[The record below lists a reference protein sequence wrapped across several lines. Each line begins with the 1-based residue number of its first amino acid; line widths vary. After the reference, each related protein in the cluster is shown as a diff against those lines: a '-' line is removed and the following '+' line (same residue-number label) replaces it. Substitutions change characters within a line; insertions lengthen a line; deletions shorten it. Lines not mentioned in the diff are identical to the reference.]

1 MEQVSPTGTGPGG
14 TGGDP
19 CDGTGRDGTPGRDR
33 SPSLPLP
40 AGRGAEDRT
49 GHFGLFLGS
58 PRALGH
64 PRSRSARVQYQEVVG
79 SELETQKPGVPS
91 SPPVSFCPPPG
102 ALSSGWDRRSIPRA
116 AGVLRSLTGRPCTDW
131 RTSRASLTINEPTAD
146 RFREEALDAVS
157 QVACGSEQF
166 ISSRERR
173 MDTNPCS
180 WCPSLAHLPSS
191 IHGRGGHEPAIKI
204 IHKNI
209 RRGITATAPPS
220 CNVLCA
226 CEDTKEEVSEK
237 PKSAPT
243 AEKYGWIKKSSGG
256 LLGLWKDRYI
266 QLRKTQLVVY
276 EDEDEQKCIETVELE
291 SYDKCQELRALLK
304 KKNRFILIRS
314 PGKKVHD
321 IKFQAPSLEEKESW
335 IKALNEGINR
345 GKNKV
350 FDEVKVDESLS
361 LDHVTRDRVKM
372 AHGRRPPTRSHLKEA
387 AKSTSD
393 GILRLD
399 LDIVDNGPPNFDSTI
414 SESDDA
420 PPQKE
425 TPKPLMPPT
434 KPTGTKENQDAEND
448 APDQEHKKPLSPLL
462 PPDKKL
468 KEGITS
474 KDNINAKEEDSVSP
488 EESVEGS
495 QAPSEENR
503 ENLIEVSNRG
513 IAKPP
518 IPLPKSMPDKLKVA
532 WDQPSLEPKIT
543 EDLES
548 SGDSSKDKLAE
559 IADTDVTKPPVPP
572 KILSEKMLASM
583 NSSQGDLEAGVWEGP
598 EPGSPKPPVNG
609 ITASE
614 TAESTS
620 PAVGSEEGNGRTS
633 AEEEQQTS
641 AEETETSLA
650 TETEHESIKAITE
663 KKETVESTAGLR
675 LRSSSLGDLL
685 SDSKNTERA
694 LPSQGFPNDSH
705 HCLAR
710 MEEKVANEREKA
722 EKLLQK
728 VLREGL
734 EQAQEGNGP
743 PVMAE
748 TLLNEAVEQL
758 RQATQVLQEIKGL
771 GELKKEATQKG
782 KQKDLVTLYR
792 RSAP

>member
-1 MEQVSPTGTGPGG
+1 
-14 TGGDP
+14 
-19 CDGTGRDGTPGRDR
+19 
-33 SPSLPLP
+33 
-40 AGRGAEDRT
+40 
-49 GHFGLFLGS
+49 
-58 PRALGH
+58 
-64 PRSRSARVQYQEVVG
+64 
-79 SELETQKPGVPS
+79 
-91 SPPVSFCPPPG
+91 
-102 ALSSGWDRRSIPRA
+102 
-116 AGVLRSLTGRPCTDW
+116 
-131 RTSRASLTINEPTAD
+131 
-146 RFREEALDAVS
+146 
-157 QVACGSEQF
+157 
-166 ISSRERR
+166 
-173 MDTNPCS
+173 
-180 WCPSLAHLPSS
+180 
-191 IHGRGGHEPAIKI
+191 
-204 IHKNI
+204 
-209 RRGITATAPPS
+209 
-220 CNVLCA
+220 
-226 CEDTKEEVSEK
+226 DTKEEVSEK

-266 QLRKTQLVVY
+266 QLQKTQLVVY

-321 IKFQAPSLEEKESW
+321 IKFQAPTLEEKESW

-361 LDHVTRDRVKM
+361 LDHVTRDRVKI
-372 AHGRRPPTRSHLKEA
+372 AQGRRPPTRSHLKEA

-399 LDIVDNGPPNFDSTI
+399 LDMVDNGPPTFDSTI
-414 SESDDA
+414 SDSDNA

-425 TPKPLMPPT
+425 MPKPPMPPT

-448 APDQEHKKPLSPLL
+448 VPDQEHKKPLSPPL

-468 KEGITS
+468 KESVAS
-474 KDNINAKEEDSVSP
+474 KDNVNAKEEDSVSP
-488 EESVEGS
+488 EDNVEGS

-503 ENLIEVSNRG
+503 ESPVEASNRG
-513 IAKPP
+513 IAKAP
-518 IPLPKSMPDKLKVA
+518 IPLPKSTPDKLKVA
-532 WDQPSLEPKIT
+532 WDQPVLEPKTT
-543 EDLES
+543 EDLKS
-548 SGDSSKDKLAE
+548 SGESSKDNLAE
-559 IADTDVTKPPVPP
+559 TATADVTKPPVPP
-572 KILSEKMLASM
+572 KILSEKMLVTM
-583 NSSQGDLEAGVWEGP
+583 NSSHGGLEAVVQEDLES
-598 EPGSPKPPVNG
+598 GSSDPPVNG

-614 TAESTS
+614 VAESTS
-620 PAVGSEEGNGRTS
+620 PVAETEGRNGSTS
-633 AEEEQQTS
+633 AEKEQQSS

-650 TETEHESIKAITE
+650 TETVHESVKATIE
-663 KKETVESTAGLR
+663 KKASVESTSGLK

-685 SDSKNTERA
+685 SDSKNTQRA
-694 LPSQGFPNDSH
+694 LPRPGFPKDSH
-705 HCLAR
+705 HCLAK

-743 PVMAE
+743 PAMAE

-758 RQATQVLQEIKGL
+758 RQATQVLQEIKSL
-771 GELKKEATQKG
+771 GELKKEATQKQKE

>member
-1 MEQVSPTGTGPGG
+1 Q
-14 TGGDP
+14 
-19 CDGTGRDGTPGRDR
+19 
-33 SPSLPLP
+33 
-40 AGRGAEDRT
+40 
-49 GHFGLFLGS
+49 
-58 PRALGH
+58 
-64 PRSRSARVQYQEVVG
+64 
-79 SELETQKPGVPS
+79 
-91 SPPVSFCPPPG
+91 
-102 ALSSGWDRRSIPRA
+102 
-116 AGVLRSLTGRPCTDW
+116 
-131 RTSRASLTINEPTAD
+131 
-146 RFREEALDAVS
+146 
-157 QVACGSEQF
+157 
-166 ISSRERR
+166 
-173 MDTNPCS
+173 
-180 WCPSLAHLPSS
+180 
-191 IHGRGGHEPAIKI
+191 
-204 IHKNI
+204 
-209 RRGITATAPPS
+209 
-220 CNVLCA
+220 
-226 CEDTKEEVSEK
+226 DTKEEVSEK

-321 IKFQAPSLEEKESW
+321 IKFQAPTLEEKESW

-372 AHGRRPPTRSHLKEA
+372 TQGRRPPTRSHLKEA

-414 SESDDA
+414 SESDNA

-425 TPKPLMPPT
+425 TPKPPMPPT
-434 KPTGTKENQDAEND
+434 KPTGIKENQDAEND
-448 APDQEHKKPLSPLL
+448 VPVQEHKKPLSPPL

-468 KEGITS
+468 KEGVAS
-474 KDNINAKEEDSVSP
+474 KDNVNAKEEDSVSP
-488 EESVEGS
+488 EENVEES
-495 QAPSEENR
+495 QTPSEENR
-503 ENLIEVSNRG
+503 ENLIEVSNG
-513 IAKPP
+513 GLAKAPVPP
-518 IPLPKSMPDKLKVA
+518 PKSVPDKLKVA
-532 WDQPSLEPKIT
+532 WDQSVLEPKNP
-543 EDLES
+543 EDLKS
-548 SGDSSKDKLAE
+548 SGDSSKDNLAE
-559 IADTDVTKPPVPP
+559 IAAADDTKPPVPP
-572 KILSEKMLASM
+572 KVLSEEMQATM
-583 NSSQGDLEAGVWEGP
+583 NSSHGNLEAGGWKDLES
-598 EPGSPKPPVNG
+598 GSSKSPVNG
-609 ITASE
+609 IAASE
-614 TAESTS
+614 VAEVTS
-620 PAVGSEEGNGRTS
+620 PAVKTEEGNGRTS
-633 AEEEQQTS
+633 AEKEQQTS

-650 TETEHESIKAITE
+650 TETDPESVKATIE
-663 KKETVESTAGLR
+663 KKESVENTSGLK

-685 SDSKNTERA
+685 SDSKNTQRA
-694 LPSQGFPNDSH
+694 LPGQSSLKDPHQ
-705 HCLAR
+705 CLAK

-771 GELKKEATQKG
+771 GELKKEATQKQKE

>member
-1 MEQVSPTGTGPGG
+1 MEQ
-14 TGGDP
+14 
-19 CDGTGRDGTPGRDR
+19 
-33 SPSLPLP
+33 
-40 AGRGAEDRT
+40 
-49 GHFGLFLGS
+49 
-58 PRALGH
+58 
-64 PRSRSARVQYQEVVG
+64 
-79 SELETQKPGVPS
+79 
-91 SPPVSFCPPPG
+91 
-102 ALSSGWDRRSIPRA
+102 
-116 AGVLRSLTGRPCTDW
+116 
-131 RTSRASLTINEPTAD
+131 
-146 RFREEALDAVS
+146 
-157 QVACGSEQF
+157 
-166 ISSRERR
+166 
-173 MDTNPCS
+173 
-180 WCPSLAHLPSS
+180 
-191 IHGRGGHEPAIKI
+191 
-204 IHKNI
+204 
-209 RRGITATAPPS
+209 
-220 CNVLCA
+220 
-226 CEDTKEEVSEK
+226 DTKEEVSEK
-237 PKSAPT
+237 TKSAPT

-321 IKFQAPSLEEKESW
+321 IKFQAPTLEEKESW

-372 AHGRRPPTRSHLKEA
+372 THGRRPPTRSHLKEA

-399 LDIVDNGPPNFDSTI
+399 LDIVDNGPPNFDSPI
-414 SESDDA
+414 SESDNA

-425 TPKPLMPPT
+425 TPKPPMPPT
-434 KPTGTKENQDAEND
+434 KPTGTKENQDAENNV
-448 APDQEHKKPLSPLL
+448 PDQEHKIPLSPPM

-468 KEGITS
+468 KEGIAS
-474 KDNINAKEEDSVSP
+474 KDNVNAKEEDSVSP
-488 EESVEGS
+488 EENVEGT

-503 ENLIEVSNRG
+503 ENLIEVSNKG
-513 IAKPP
+513 TAKAP
-518 IPLPKSMPDKLKVA
+518 IPLPKSVPDKLKVA
-532 WDQPSLEPKIT
+532 WDQPVSEPKTT
-543 EDLES
+543 EDLKS
-548 SGDSSKDKLAE
+548 SGDSSKDNLAE
-559 IADTDVTKPPVPP
+559 IAAADVTRPPVPP
-572 KILSEKMLASM
+572 KVLSEKMLATM
-583 NSSQGDLEAGVWEGP
+583 NSSHGDLEAGVSEDL
-598 EPGSPKPPVNG
+598 ESGSSKPPVNG
-609 ITASE
+609 ISASE
-614 TAESTS
+614 VAES
-620 PAVGSEEGNGRTS
+620 PAVETEEGNGRTS
-633 AEEEQQTS
+633 AEKEQQTS

-650 TETEHESIKAITE
+650 TETGHESVNATID
-663 KKETVESTAGLR
+663 KKESVESTSGLK

-685 SDSKNTERA
+685 SDSKNTQKVH
-694 LPSQGFPNDSH
+694 PSQGFPKDSH
-705 HCLAR
+705 HCLAK

-771 GELKKEATQKG
+771 GELKREATQKQKE

>member
-1 MEQVSPTGTGPGG
+1 Q
-14 TGGDP
+14 
-19 CDGTGRDGTPGRDR
+19 
-33 SPSLPLP
+33 
-40 AGRGAEDRT
+40 
-49 GHFGLFLGS
+49 
-58 PRALGH
+58 
-64 PRSRSARVQYQEVVG
+64 
-79 SELETQKPGVPS
+79 
-91 SPPVSFCPPPG
+91 
-102 ALSSGWDRRSIPRA
+102 
-116 AGVLRSLTGRPCTDW
+116 
-131 RTSRASLTINEPTAD
+131 
-146 RFREEALDAVS
+146 
-157 QVACGSEQF
+157 
-166 ISSRERR
+166 
-173 MDTNPCS
+173 
-180 WCPSLAHLPSS
+180 
-191 IHGRGGHEPAIKI
+191 
-204 IHKNI
+204 
-209 RRGITATAPPS
+209 
-220 CNVLCA
+220 
-226 CEDTKEEVSEK
+226 DTKEEVSEK

-321 IKFQAPSLEEKESW
+321 IKFQAPTLEEKESW

-372 AHGRRPPTRSHLKEA
+372 THGRRPPTRSHLKEA

-414 SESDDA
+414 SKSDNA
-420 PPQKE
+420 PPRKE
-425 TPKPLMPPT
+425 TPKPPMPPT
-434 KPTGTKENQDAEND
+434 KPTGAKENQDAENNL
-448 APDQEHKKPLSPLL
+448 PEQEHKKPLSPLL

-468 KEGITS
+468 KEGIAS
-474 KDNINAKEEDSVSP
+474 KDNVNAKEEDSVSP
-488 EESVEGS
+488 EENVEGS
-495 QAPSEENR
+495 QAPNEENK
-503 ENLIEVSNRG
+503 ENLIDVSNRG
-513 IAKPP
+513 IAKAP
-518 IPLPKSMPDKLKVA
+518 IPPPKSMPDKLKVA
-532 WDQPSLEPKIT
+532 WDQPVPEPENT
-543 EDLES
+543 EDLKS
-548 SGDSSKDKLAE
+548 SGDSSKDNLAE
-559 IADTDVTKPPVPP
+559 IATADVTKPPVPP
-572 KILSEKMLASM
+572 KVLSEKMLATM
-583 NSSQGDLEAGVWEGP
+583 NSSHGDLEAGGWEDL
-598 EPGSPKPPVNG
+598 ESGSSKPPVNR
-609 ITASE
+609 IA
-614 TAESTS
+614 
-620 PAVGSEEGNGRTS
+620 
-633 AEEEQQTS
+633 

-650 TETEHESIKAITE
+650 TETGHENVKGTIE
-663 KKETVESTAGLR
+663 KQASAESASGLK

-685 SDSKNTERA
+685 SDSKNTQRA
-694 LPSQGFPNDSH
+694 PPGQGFPKDSH
-705 HCLAR
+705 QHLAK

-728 VLREGL
+728 VLRQGL

-771 GELKKEATQKG
+771 GELKKEATQKQKE

>member
-1 MEQVSPTGTGPGG
+1 
-14 TGGDP
+14 
-19 CDGTGRDGTPGRDR
+19 
-33 SPSLPLP
+33 
-40 AGRGAEDRT
+40 
-49 GHFGLFLGS
+49 
-58 PRALGH
+58 
-64 PRSRSARVQYQEVVG
+64 
-79 SELETQKPGVPS
+79 
-91 SPPVSFCPPPG
+91 
-102 ALSSGWDRRSIPRA
+102 
-116 AGVLRSLTGRPCTDW
+116 
-131 RTSRASLTINEPTAD
+131 
-146 RFREEALDAVS
+146 
-157 QVACGSEQF
+157 
-166 ISSRERR
+166 
-173 MDTNPCS
+173 
-180 WCPSLAHLPSS
+180 
-191 IHGRGGHEPAIKI
+191 
-204 IHKNI
+204 
-209 RRGITATAPPS
+209 
-220 CNVLCA
+220 
-226 CEDTKEEVSEK
+226 DTKEEVAEK

-304 KKNRFILIRS
+304 RKNRFILIRS

-321 IKFQAPSLEEKESW
+321 IKFQAPTLEEKESW

-372 AHGRRPPTRSHLKEA
+372 THGRRPPTRSHLKEA

-414 SESDDA
+414 SESDNE

-425 TPKPLMPPT
+425 TPKPPMPPA
-434 KPTGTKENQDAEND
+434 KPTGTKEDQDAENNV
-448 APDQEHKKPLSPLL
+448 PDQEHKKPLSPPL

-468 KEGITS
+468 KEGIAS
-474 KDNINAKEEDSVSP
+474 KDSVNAKEEGSGGP
-488 EESVEGS
+488 EGNVEGS

-503 ENLIEVSNRG
+503 ENLMEVSNRG
-513 IAKPP
+513 IAKAPV
-518 IPLPKSMPDKLKVA
+518 PLPKSVPDKLKVT
-532 WDQPSLEPKIT
+532 WDQPVPLHKNT
-543 EDLES
+543 EDLKS
-548 SGDSSKDKLAE
+548 SGDSSKDTPAE
-559 IADTDVTKPPVPP
+559 ISAADVTKPLIPP
-572 KILSEKMLASM
+572 KVLSEKMLATM
-583 NSSQGDLEAGVWEGP
+583 NSSHGDLEAGAEEGP
-598 EPGSPKPPVNG
+598 ESGSSKPPVNG

-614 TAESTS
+614 VAESAS
-620 PAVGSEEGNGRTS
+620 PTVETEEGNGRTS
-633 AEEEQQTS
+633 AEEEEQQTS

-650 TETEHESIKAITE
+650 TETGHESVKATSE
-663 KKETVESTAGLR
+663 KKAAVEGTASLK

-685 SDSKNTERA
+685 SDSKNTQRA
-694 LPSQGFPNDSH
+694 LPGHVFLRKDSH
-705 HCLAR
+705 HSLAE

-743 PVMAE
+743 PLMAE

-758 RQATQVLQEIKGL
+758 RQATQVLEEIKGL
-771 GELKKEATQKG
+771 GELKKEAAQKQKE

>member
-1 MEQVSPTGTGPGG
+1 MEQ
-14 TGGDP
+14 
-19 CDGTGRDGTPGRDR
+19 
-33 SPSLPLP
+33 
-40 AGRGAEDRT
+40 
-49 GHFGLFLGS
+49 
-58 PRALGH
+58 
-64 PRSRSARVQYQEVVG
+64 
-79 SELETQKPGVPS
+79 
-91 SPPVSFCPPPG
+91 
-102 ALSSGWDRRSIPRA
+102 
-116 AGVLRSLTGRPCTDW
+116 
-131 RTSRASLTINEPTAD
+131 
-146 RFREEALDAVS
+146 
-157 QVACGSEQF
+157 
-166 ISSRERR
+166 
-173 MDTNPCS
+173 
-180 WCPSLAHLPSS
+180 
-191 IHGRGGHEPAIKI
+191 
-204 IHKNI
+204 
-209 RRGITATAPPS
+209 
-220 CNVLCA
+220 
-226 CEDTKEEVSEK
+226 DTKEEVSEK

-321 IKFQAPSLEEKESW
+321 IKFQAPTLEEKESW

-345 GKNKV
+345 GKNKI

-372 AHGRRPPTRSHLKEA
+372 THGRRPPTRSHLKEA

-399 LDIVDNGPPNFDSTI
+399 LDIVDNGPPNLDSTI
-414 SESDDA
+414 SESDNA

-425 TPKPLMPPT
+425 TPKPPMPPI
-434 KPTGTKENQDAEND
+434 KPTGTKEDQDAGNNV
-448 APDQEHKKPLSPLL
+448 PDQEHKKPLSPPL

-468 KEGITS
+468 KEGIAS
-474 KDNINAKEEDSVSP
+474 KDSVNAREEDSVNP
-488 EESVEGS
+488 EENMEGS

-513 IAKPP
+513 IAKAP
-518 IPLPKSMPDKLKVA
+518 IPLPDKLKVA
-532 WDQPSLEPKIT
+532 WDQPVLEPKNT
-543 EDLES
+543 EDLKS
-548 SGDSSKDKLAE
+548 SGDSSKDNVAE
-559 IADTDVTKPPVPP
+559 IAAADVTKPLVPP
-572 KILSEKMLASM
+572 KVLSEKMLATV
-583 NSSQGDLEAGVWEGP
+583 NSSHGDLEAGGWEDL
-598 EPGSPKPPVNG
+598 ESDRSKPPVNG
-609 ITASE
+609 IATSE
-614 TAESTS
+614 VAEFTSPTAE
-620 PAVGSEEGNGRTS
+620 AEEGNGRTS
-633 AEEEQQTS
+633 AKKEQQTS
-641 AEETETSLA
+641 AEEIQTSLA
-650 TETEHESIKAITE
+650 TETDHDSVKA
-663 KKETVESTAGLR
+663 TVEEKECAESTSGLKP
-675 LRSSSLGDLL
+675 RSSSLGDLL
-685 SDSKNTERA
+685 SDSKNTQRA
-694 LPSQGFPNDSH
+694 LPSQGFPKGSH
-705 HCLAR
+705 QCLAK

-771 GELKKEATQKG
+771 GELKKEATQKQKE

>member
-1 MEQVSPTGTGPGG
+1 M
-14 TGGDP
+14 
-19 CDGTGRDGTPGRDR
+19 
-33 SPSLPLP
+33 L
-40 AGRGAEDRT
+40 
-49 GHFGLFLGS
+49 
-58 PRALGH
+58 
-64 PRSRSARVQYQEVVG
+64 
-79 SELETQKPGVPS
+79 ELS
-91 SPPVSFCPPPG
+91 
-102 ALSSGWDRRSIPRA
+102 
-116 AGVLRSLTGRPCTDW
+116 VLL
-131 RTSRASLTINEPTAD
+131 
-146 RFREEALDAVS
+146 
-157 QVACGSEQF
+157 Q
-166 ISSRERR
+166 
-173 MDTNPCS
+173 
-180 WCPSLAHLPSS
+180 
-191 IHGRGGHEPAIKI
+191 
-204 IHKNI
+204 
-209 RRGITATAPPS
+209 
-220 CNVLCA
+220 
-226 CEDTKEEVSEK
+226 DTKEEVSEK

-304 KKNRFILIRS
+304 RKNRFILIRS

-321 IKFQAPSLEEKESW
+321 IKFQAPTLEEKESW

-345 GKNKV
+345 GKNKI

-361 LDHVTRDRVKM
+361 LDHVTRDRVKVS
-372 AHGRRPPTRSHLKEA
+372 HGRRPPTRSHLKEA
-387 AKSTSD
+387 AKCTSD

-399 LDIVDNGPPNFDSTI
+399 LDAVDNGPPTFDSTI
-414 SESDDA
+414 AESDNE

-425 TPKPLMPPT
+425 TPKPPMPPK
-434 KPTGTKENQDAEND
+434 KPTGTKENQDGENNV
-448 APDQEHKKPLSPLL
+448 PDQEHKKPLSPPL

-495 QAPSEENR
+495 QAPGEENK
-503 ENLIEVSNRG
+503 ENLIEVSNRV
-513 IAKPP
+513 IAKAPV
-518 IPLPKSMPDKLKVA
+518 PLPKNVPDKLKVA
-532 WDQPSLEPKIT
+532 WDQPTIEPKKA
-543 EDLES
+543 DNLES
-548 SGDSSKDKLAE
+548 SGDDSKENLAE
-559 IADTDVTKPPVPP
+559 IAAADVTKPPVSP
-572 KILSEKMLASM
+572 KALSEKMLGTV
-583 NSSQGDLEAGVWEGP
+583 NSSHSDLEAGEEL
-598 EPGSPKPPVNG
+598 EPGRSKPPVNG
-609 ITASE
+609 IAASE
-614 TAESTS
+614 VAEFTS
-620 PAVGSEEGNGRTS
+620 PATETEEGNGRTA
-633 AEEEQQTS
+633 AEKEQQTS
-641 AEETETSLA
+641 AETETSLA
-650 TETEHESIKAITE
+650 TETDHESVKATIE
-663 KKETVESTAGLR
+663 KKVSTESTSCLK

-685 SDSKNTERA
+685 SDSKNKQRT
-694 LPSQGFPNDSH
+694 LPGQGFLKDSH
-705 HCLAR
+705 QCLAK

-771 GELKKEATQKG
+771 GELKKEATQKQKE